1 MNLLSYIFRAVQ
13 IAPYQGAGTL
23 TPPTVAP
30 VLTVDADLG
39 SYVANLSWTAS
50 NKTSSAGFGYE
61 VWYNYNNAGWVLND
75 TVGAAVLT
83 YNFDADPV
91 PGAGPYRFQIIPK
104 NDAGEGPSSNEASI
118 TLPGESEAPV
128 LTGPGTADT
137 NQQFTLDWNDIPGA
151 DSYEVDR
158 SDDDGASWGL
168 LDTVLVSTLD
178 VTEAAADTYKYRVT
192 PFAGAFEGL
201 VSNVLTVV
209 VTTPAAPA
217 TYRRPGGIDTYLR
230 PDGISLYLRP

>member
-13 IAPYQGAGTL
+13 IAPYQGVGVL

-30 VLTVDADLG
+30 VLTVEADLG
-39 SYVANLSWTAS
+39 SYEAILNWTPS
-50 NKTSSAGFGYE
+50 NKTSSPGFEYQVYFAPSGSTE
-61 VWYNYNNAGWVLND
+61 FTFLGSTASQ
-75 TVGAAVLT
+75 T
-83 YNFDADPV
+83 YSYTASETGDYAFKV
-91 PGAGPYRFQIIPK
+91 IPA
-104 NDAGEGPSSNEASI
+104 NSAGEGPSSNEVVI

-158 SDDDGASWGL
+158 SDDGGASWGL